1 MKTLL
6 LILGSTFF
14 LGCMVVQF
22 NDHDALLWVALYA
35 LASTLGLMA
44 LFKKP
49 VPIMSFIASLGYG
62 IHALVLY
69 AETHGQWFD
78 GEAEREMAG
87 MMLAAIWA
95 GLLSRITNRHEVSAR

>member
-6 LILGSTFF
+6 LVLGSTFF

-35 LASTLGLMA
+35 FASMLGLLA

-49 VPIMSFIASLGYG
+49 VPIISFIASLGYG
-62 IHALVLY
+62 VYAAVLY
-69 AETHGQWFD
+69 SETRNQWFD
-78 GEAEREMAG
+78 GEVEREVAG
-87 MMLAAIWA
+87 MMLAAIWSA
-95 GLLSRITNRHEVSAR
+95 LLARVPNRHETSSS